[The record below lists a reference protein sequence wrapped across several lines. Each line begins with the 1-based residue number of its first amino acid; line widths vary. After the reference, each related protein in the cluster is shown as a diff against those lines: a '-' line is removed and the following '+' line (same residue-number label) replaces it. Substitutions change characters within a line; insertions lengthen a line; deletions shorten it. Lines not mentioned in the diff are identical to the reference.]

1 MTLEKASQDIIAA
14 VHSLLPGS
22 RPSMVG
28 ASLRGV
34 DLQGQNL
41 KQEDM
46 TSADLTGANLSG
58 CNLSGA
64 VLRNADLPGADL
76 TDVDLTGGDLHGA
89 DLCGTVLTG
98 AEGLAS
104 VNFEYAFGDA
114 NTVWPTGFAPGDR
127 VVILRSEAVPVDEP
141 ESLPRRL
148 SARMREEARE
158 LFERMRAKSDR

>member
-22 RPSMVG
+22 RPSMVD
-28 ASLRGV
+28 ANLRGV
-34 DLQGQNL
+34 DLHGQNL
-41 KQEDM
+41 KQENM

-64 VLRNADLPGADL
+64 ILRNADLPGADL
-76 TDVDLTGGDLHGA
+76 SDTDLTGADLHGA
-89 DLCGTVLTG
+89 DLCGTVLTD

-104 VNFEYAFGDA
+104 VDFEYAFGDA
-114 NTVWPTGFAPGDR
+114 NTVWPAGFEPGDR
-127 VVILRSEAVPVDEP
+127 VVILRPEPEVIEQP

-148 SARMREEARE
+148 SVRMREEARD
-158 LFERMRAKSDR
+158 LFEKMRPKTER